1 MNRIVVLI
9 FVSLFVAGCQ
19 SSTAP
24 DALAPNSETPVP
36 APSPDSTSA
45 EQSGEPSE
53 EEASPPVAEVEA
65 DTAVVSGPRYVIREQ
80 TKIIEC
86 GADPTAIQIEEV
98 IRVYHAPTGTSCPEI
113 EESDSVVV
121 PLAGGEAVEDEGF
134 RFDPGGYAGPHK
146 RIYRLPDG
154 SYRMY
159 FHTRFDAAK
168 QGIGSAVSADGINFT
183 KEPGLRIS
191 SKDAGFDAGVPLSP
205 GDIVPTRDGRYR
217 MYFSSLSWMGS
228 GDLTFETVKSAVSDD
243 LLTWTVEEGER
254 LGGSSQIS
262 GGEHPSAIANPDGS
276 VTLFY
281 GRNINFAL
289 FYSTSPDGLNFEKE
303 ERLIGATLDSTFLP
317 QPDGTIIGFI
327 GQRDDAT
334 GISSIDRVLLEPV
347 ED

>member
-19 SSTAP
+19 STTAP
-24 DALAPNSETPVP
+24 DALVTSNETSVP
-36 APSPDSTSA
+36 DPSPDNTSP
-45 EQSGEPSE
+45 EQGTEPEPSE
-53 EEASPPVAEVEA
+53 EEASPPEA
-65 DTAVVSGPRYVIREQ
+65 DNAVVAGPRYVIRDQ

-86 GADPTAIQIEEV
+86 GADPTAIQVEEG
-98 IRVYHAPTGTSCPEI
+98 IRVYHAPTGNSCPEI

-121 PLAGGEAVEDEGF
+121 PLAGGEAVEDDGF

-146 RIYRLPDG
+146 RIYQLPDG

-168 QGIGSAVSADGINFT
+168 QGIGSAVSADGLNFT

-191 SKDAGFDAGVPLSP
+191 SKDAGFDKGVPLSP

-254 LGGSSQIS
+254 LGGSSPIS

-303 ERLIGATLDSTFLP
+303 ERLIGATLDSAFLP